1 MRKKYL
7 DAVSAFAEFCKN
19 GTPVMCADGK
29 EHMLVYNQ
37 PSEAESVVGR
47 KYVYLRNCN
56 GDLCRYVIRTGEI
69 IL

>member
-1 MRKKYL
+1 MNKNFFE
-7 DAVSAFAEFCKN
+7 AVSAYAEVCKN

-37 PSEAESVVGR
+37 PSEADSVVGR
-47 KYVYLRNCN
+47 KYVHLKNCN
-56 GDLCRYVIRTGEI
+56 GDLCRYVIKTGEI